1 MSNIIFLDVAVAQ
14 CIEVNLFMSIFVP
27 SKSATQSALRA
38 KTHISDYT
46 LGSRNFGVVG

>member
-1 MSNIIFLDVAVAQ
+1 MSNIIFLDIAVAQ

-38 KTHISDYT
+38 KTHLWDYT
-46 LGSRNFGVVG
+46 LDARKIGAVG